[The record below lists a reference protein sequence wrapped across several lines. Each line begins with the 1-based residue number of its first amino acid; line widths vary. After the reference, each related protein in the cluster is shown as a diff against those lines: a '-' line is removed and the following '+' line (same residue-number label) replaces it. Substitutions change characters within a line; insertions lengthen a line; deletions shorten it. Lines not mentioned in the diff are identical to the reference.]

1 VCFYQDYF
9 EGNGIGPALDSTTA
23 DFSKISTETKI
34 GIGGILHRAKMI
46 VDEEGTEAAAVTVVE
61 MSESDGESDSVEK
74 VFNVVFD
81 RPFIHCVISGK
92 AKIPVF
98 VGITRDVPEF
108 VERT

>member
-1 VCFYQDYF
+1 LSS
-9 EGNGIGPALDSTTA
+9 ATA
-23 DFSKISTETKI
+23 DFSKIATEPKI
-34 GIGGILHRAKMI
+34 FIGGILHRAKMI
-46 VDEEGTEAAAVTVVE
+46 VDEEGTEAAAVTVVCMSDSE
-61 MSESDGESDSVEK
+61 CESESGEK

-108 VERT
+108 VQRT